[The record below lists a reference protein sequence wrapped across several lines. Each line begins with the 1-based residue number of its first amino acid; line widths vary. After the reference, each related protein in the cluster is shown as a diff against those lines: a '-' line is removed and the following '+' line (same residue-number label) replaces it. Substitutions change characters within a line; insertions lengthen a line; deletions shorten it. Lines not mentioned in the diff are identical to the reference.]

1 MKLKTLNF
9 CVYILLLALGG
20 DGCKK
25 TEVIDN
31 TQFVIKKCPCDHET
45 KFYGSV
51 IMDKILLFDASKTSL
66 QQMKDLSFNENQSF
80 FVCYFPNEESLTCF
94 DFFQPGW
101 SSTSFVCNFP
111 PFIKKWVIPA
121 TGIHISF
128 LANEYELCNGKG
140 GPSLQNF
147 YSDLVLISIKNLNN

>member
-45 KFYGSV
+45 KFIKSV
-51 IMDKILLFDASKTSL
+51 IIDKILLFDASKTSH
-66 QQMKDLSFNENQSF
+66 QQMKDLSFDGNQSF
-80 FVCYFPNEESLTCF
+80 FISYSPDAETLTEYIF
-94 DFFQPGW
+94 INNNHWGV
-101 SSTSFVCNFP
+101 SYVCNFP
-111 PFIKKWVIPA
+111 LLIKNWVIPSD
-121 TGIHISF
+121 GINISYT
-128 LANEYELCNGKG
+128 AHEYQLCNSTDIVMENG
-140 GPSLQNF
+140 
-147 YSDLVLISIKNLNN
+147 YSNLVLLSIKNLNN